1 MDILTKSD
9 SEILN
14 VAEPIWNDI
23 VKGANDKNWGLF
35 SKYMPESDKTDE
47 AKQDVEKQWEQVP
60 LLTSLTAKKE
70 LVGILRRK
78 DSILVLWRQ
87 WSTKEDGEFLGMLSL
102 QSVGT
107 EVKSIGM
114 FVT

>member
-9 SEILN
+9 SEILK

-23 VKGANDKNWGLF
+23 VKGANDKNWDLF

-102 QSVGT
+102 QSEGT